1 MKFVFILLI
10 LASPL
15 FGAFENTITDVNLMS
30 TSESSVVSNQLPS
43 AYLLNPAVSSQVQNT
58 QFSLFYSQ
66 PYGVP
71 GLMSGAFI
79 SHFRSG
85 RYGFGFTTTVLGNE
99 IYRENQLV
107 GNISREFFD
116 GRLAIGVNLRWNLL
130 SVENYGSLSVLG
142 ADAGL
147 QYQLQSGV
155 LMGFAVRNINQPQI
169 NNHAEQLPIISQ
181 WGMSFRLTDRFNTY
195 IALSKDS
202 WYPISV
208 RIGVL
213 MQINSIL
220 LLHSGFNSDPGIPSV
235 GLTLK
240 RQWIS
245 VQYGLQYHFDLGGT
259 HVWGLSFER

>member
-1 MKFVFILLI
+1 MKVVFILLI
-10 LASPL
+10 LALPL
-15 FGAFENTITDVNLMS
+15 FGAFEYIIPDVNLIS
-30 TSESSVVSNQLPS
+30 TSESIVVSNQLPS
-43 AYLLNPAVSSQVQNT
+43 AYLLNPAVSSQVQNNH
-58 QFSLFYSQ
+58 FSLFYTQ

-79 SHFRSG
+79 SHYRSG

-116 GRLAIGVNLRWNLL
+116 RRLAVGVNLRWNLL

-142 ADAGL
+142 VDAGL
-147 QYQLQSGV
+147 QYQLQRGI
-155 LMGFAVRNINQPQI
+155 LMGFAVRNINHPQLTD
-169 NNHAEQLPIISQ
+169 HAEQLPIVTQ
-181 WGMSFRLTDRFNTY
+181 WGMSFQLTDRFDTY

-202 WYPISV
+202 WYPLSV

-213 MQINSIL
+213 MRINSIL
-220 LLHSGFNSDPGIPSV
+220 LVHSGFNSNPAIPSF

-240 RQWIS
+240 HHWIS